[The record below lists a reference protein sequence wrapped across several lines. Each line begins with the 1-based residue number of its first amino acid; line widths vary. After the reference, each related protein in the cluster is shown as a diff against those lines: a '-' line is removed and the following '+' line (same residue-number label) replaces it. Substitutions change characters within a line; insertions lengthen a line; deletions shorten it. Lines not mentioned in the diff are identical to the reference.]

1 MAHPDFPDLW
11 KLFVDGWKNLSRALL
26 LTAKAESHAG
36 SSDDKARAGVAWV
49 DPMPYWYRMGFA
61 INDLR
66 GSLSNLC
73 KYIHL
78 G

>member
-1 MAHPDFPDLW
+1 MW
-11 KLFVDGWKNLSRALL
+11 KMFVDGWKNLSRALL
-26 LTAKAESHAG
+26 LTAKAESHAE
-36 SSDDKARAGVAWV
+36 SSDDKAGAGVAWV

-66 GSLSNLC
+66 RRSEGSLSNLC

>member
-11 KLFVDGWKNLSRALL
+11 KMFVDGWKNLSRALL
-26 LTAKAESHAG
+26 LTAKAADA
-36 SSDDKARAGVAWV
+36 SDDHGKAGVAWV